1 MTKCPNGHGNPDGQH
16 FCGECGSALVVAEG
30 LPSGKR
36 EHRQS
41 HTAAPRAAQPKVE
54 PGRTRTSRL
63 RPKDLVR
70 VVAPGDDHDGHIG
83 TIYALL
89 EDGSG
94 VCVKFSGDSDPYAF
108 GFDELE
114 LVPTHRPGPALGPT
128 GNNVA
133 ESTPRRPASSPAA
146 TSNSGKEAAVAV
158 GVCVLVVIG
167 LFMSMQSVS
176 LMTGSGPVWMGV
188 AVVAAGTALAF
199 FMGAAQ
205 WVRILAAVLL
215 ALSLANAFYIE
226 NEMSNKRD
234 EITQIFDG

>member
-1 MTKCPNGHGNPDGQH
+1 M
-16 FCGECGSALVVAEG
+16 
-30 LPSGKR
+30 
-36 EHRQS
+36 
-41 HTAAPRAAQPKVE
+41 
-54 PGRTRTSRL
+54 
-63 RPKDLVR
+63 
-70 VVAPGDDHDGHIG
+70 VAPGDDHDGHIG
-83 TIYALL
+83 AIYALL

-94 VCVKFSGDSDPYAF
+94 VCVKFSGDADPYAF

-114 LVPTHRPGPALGPT
+114 LVPTPRPGPALGPT
-128 GNNVA
+128 GANAA
-133 ESTPRRPASSPAA
+133 ESFPSRPAPSPAA
-146 TSNSGKEAAVAV
+146 TPNNGKEAAVAV

>member
-1 MTKCPNGHGNPDGQH
+1 
-16 FCGECGSALVVAEG
+16 V
-30 LPSGKR
+30 
-36 EHRQS
+36 
-41 HTAAPRAAQPKVE
+41 
-54 PGRTRTSRL
+54 

-70 VVAPGDDHDGHIG
+70 VLAPGDDHDGHIG

-114 LVPTHRPGPALGPT
+114 PVPTPEPRAATRPT
-128 GNNVA
+128 GGTA
-133 ESTPRRPASSPAA
+133 ADPIPSRPAPSPAA
-146 TSNSGKEAAVAV
+146 SSNSGKEAAVAV

-176 LMTGSGPVWMGV
+176 LMTGSGPVWTGV
-188 AVVAAGTALAF
+188 AVVAAGTAIAF

-205 WVRILAAVLL
+205 WVRIIAAILL
-215 ALSLANAFYIE
+215 ALALANAFYIE
-226 NEMSNKRD
+226 SEMSNKRD
-234 EITQIFDG
+234 EITQIFDN

>member
-1 MTKCPNGHGNPDGQH
+1 MTTCPKGHGNPDGQR
-16 FCGECGSALVVAEG
+16 FCGECGTALAVAKSVPG
-30 LPSGKR
+30 GKR
-36 EHRQS
+36 EHQQTHNAVS
-41 HTAAPRAAQPKVE
+41 STAQPKVE
-54 PGRTRTSRL
+54 HARTKTSRL

-114 LVPTHRPGPALGPT
+114 LVPT
-128 GNNVA
+128 A
-133 ESTPRRPASSPAA
+133 EPRPAPRPTASHAADPITSRPAPSPAA
-146 TSNSGKEAAVAV
+146 TSNNGKEAAVAV

-234 EITQIFDG
+234 EMTQIFDN